1 MNKEYERPEAHDE
14 IPAKISELISL
25 AESAELSK
33 AHFALGV
40 QYFTAEN
47 LDTFAKTHLSSDT
60 GLW

>member
-1 MNKEYERPEAHDE
+1 ME
-14 IPAKISELISL
+14 IIIAY
-25 AESAELSK
+25 
-33 AHFALGV
+33 FALGV